1 MVFLNANI
9 SFRKGKNL
17 RALGKRFNDAS
28 LKSLPSL
35 NLNISIINLVI

>member
-9 SFRKGKNL
+9 SFRKGKTL
-17 RALGKRFNDAS
+17 HALGMRLNDAS

-35 NLNISIINLVI
+35 NLNISVLLTL